1 MTALFGSPPASLSFH
16 FFADSSNLPTS
27 PSMFESLRLSPDV
40 PGRQAVI
47 PPWAPPASPVPWHAV
62 HPSPAAGVLYL
73 KLRPWNL
80 PALLKTLPEAPLS
93 GTGLQNSFRSG
104 LQLSLQDFS
113 LPVPLGPPGH
123 PAQLLDPGP
132 LGSVPHVALYLL
144 LLLSQ
149 QLQHL
154 FLLALLHGCL
164 MARCLVTHTPPH
176 RCPLDSRSTRNVVCI
191 CRGRSCPLW
200 LVGTQFRR

>member
-1 MTALFGSPPASLSFH
+1 M
-16 FFADSSNLPTS
+16 
-27 PSMFESLRLSPDV
+27 
-40 PGRQAVI
+40 
-47 PPWAPPASPVPWHAV
+47 

-80 PALLKTLPEAPLS
+80 PPLLKTLPKTPLS

-132 LGSVPHVALYLL
+132 LGSVPHMALDLL
-144 LLLSQ
+144 LFLSH

-154 FLLALLHGCL
+154 FLLALLRGCL
-164 MARCLVTHTPPH
+164 MARGLVTHTPPH
-176 RCPLDSRSTRNVVCI
+176 RCPLDCRSTRRLVSPSHTLLLFPEGIGGNL
-191 CRGRSCPLW
+191 RA
-200 LVGTQFRR
+200 VGTSADDPHCPNPLCAGKGQGR